1 MTYKCLRKHT
11 HTFTYT
17 CSGLL
22 APQSCILVKVKSV
35 RGGGAGAGRA
45 VKMQTHGDER
55 RERGTDLT
63 RPADSRP
70 GVVSLRLTGQNL
82 WEMGK
87 TELNATSGFKVT
99 KHSTHENEVIL
110 AKGVLMQTILSAQL
124 PQILQG
130 KRGHGHVYVY
140 KRRL

>member
-1 MTYKCLRKHT
+1 MLEKAHT
-11 HTFTYT
+11 HLHIHMF
-17 CSGLL
+17 GLVGS
-22 APQSCILVKVKSV
+22 PVMYPGQGEE
-35 RGGGAGAGRA
+35 GGGAGAGRA

-63 RPADSRP
+63 HPADSRP
-70 GVVSLRLTGQNL
+70 GVVSLKLTGQNL

-87 TELNATSGFKVT
+87 TELTATSGFKVT

-110 AKGVLMQTILSAQL
+110 AKGVLMQIILSAQL
-124 PQILQG
+124 HQILQG